1 MANPADSSTDS
12 VANPLIRESDR
23 IPVKQKVAYGLGT
36 VNDMWGNWLYPTMV
50 WPVFNIFLHVS
61 PSLVS
66 LALLINRL
74 VDALSDP
81 LFGWISDNA
90 RTRWGRRRPLI
101 LLGSI
106 LSGLCL
112 PLLFWVQPGWSE
124 STYFWY
130 MVISSGVFITI
141 VSCFNMPYQ
150 SLGNEMTPS
159 YHERTSLFAY
169 KGAIQ
174 KLPEIAMFFAAAF
187 MTLKIFNDASGEPD
201 ILKGARTYTIM
212 LGGIMIVV
220 GIIIFATVKERYYE
234 RLVVKQTERTKLTE
248 SIWQCLKIQPFRAQL
263 AMSLAYGLSTSM
275 LGSLGYYL
283 TVFYVCGGD
292 VALGSKWNFAMG
304 LIGIAF
310 FSWIARRHGKRRAM
324 ASVLTIGILV
334 FLSSWFLY
342 TPEIIWLQ
350 IFAAGSIS
358 FIAGGFWMTYSAL
371 GADIIDYDEL
381 TSGKRREGAF
391 AACGTWIMKLGLALG
406 IGASGFALESTGFDA
421 ELGAVQLPGALT
433 GIRLWFMIIPIVGLC
448 VATIGLWRYPLTP
461 ERMAEIREE
470 LEARRG
476 TV

>member
-1 MANPADSSTDS
+1 
-12 VANPLIRESDR
+12 
-23 IPVKQKVAYGLGT
+23 
-36 VNDMWGNWLYPTMV
+36 
-50 WPVFNIFLHVS
+50 
-61 PSLVS
+61 
-66 LALLINRL
+66 
-74 VDALSDP
+74 
-81 LFGWISDNA
+81 
-90 RTRWGRRRPLI
+90 
-101 LLGSI
+101 
-106 LSGLCL
+106 
-112 PLLFWVQPGWSE
+112 
-124 STYFWY
+124 
-130 MVISSGVFITI
+130 
-141 VSCFNMPYQ
+141 
-150 SLGNEMTPS
+150 
-159 YHERTSLFAY
+159 
-169 KGAIQ
+169 
-174 KLPEIAMFFAAAF
+174 
-187 MTLKIFNDASGEPD
+187 
-201 ILKGARTYTIM
+201 
-212 LGGIMIVV
+212 
-220 GIIIFATVKERYYE
+220 
-234 RLVVKQTERTKLTE
+234 
-248 SIWQCLKIQPFRAQL
+248 
-263 AMSLAYGLSTSM
+263 MSLAYGLSTSM

-304 LIGIAF
+304 LANMGIGVIGIAF

-421 ELGAVQLPGALT
+421 ELGADQLPGALT